1 MMLQP
6 PTVLPVGDLT
16 GNDVV
21 NVEGERLGTIAS
33 YAIDLE
39 QLPGYAP
46 ELTPAEG
53 IWNYLQRV
61 ELKNLCCQSIP
72 HLYYEVRKAANRLRH
87 KTKVILGCITQ
98 AGFY

>member
-1 MMLQP
+1 MLQP

-39 QLPGYAP
+39 QGRIAYAVLSFGGFLGFGDKRFKDNWP
-46 ELTPAEG
+46 SPDNRQFALEVYKYYG
-53 IWNYLQRV
+53 RV
-61 ELKNLCCQSIP
+61 PYWEQEEQP
-72 HLYYEVRKAANRLRH
+72 KA
-87 KTKVILGCITQ
+87 
-98 AGFY
+98 